1 MPFFYLLSGFVM
13 AIAYGS
19 ELLAMP
25 GDDTSGN
32 DGKVFDRN
40 RFCKIVILSRFVTLQ
55 HLANP
60 ASMTIADRNRW
71 ARLAPVCT
79 HATRLSCLP
88 AFLDLRKS

>member
-1 MPFFYLLSGFVM
+1 MDLYGGAAMPFFYLLSGFVM

-25 GDDTSGN
+25 GDTSGN

-40 RFCKIVILSRFVTLQ
+40 RFY
-55 HLANP
+55 
-60 ASMTIADRNRW
+60 RNRW

-79 HATRLSCLP
+79 HETRLSC
-88 AFLDLRKS
+88 

>member
-25 GDDTSGN
+25 GDTSGN

-40 RFCKIVILSRFVTLQ
+40 RFCKIVTLSRFV
-55 HLANP
+55 A
-60 ASMTIADRNRW
+60 
-71 ARLAPVCT
+71 
-79 HATRLSCLP
+79 
-88 AFLDLRKS
+88 LRISLLLR